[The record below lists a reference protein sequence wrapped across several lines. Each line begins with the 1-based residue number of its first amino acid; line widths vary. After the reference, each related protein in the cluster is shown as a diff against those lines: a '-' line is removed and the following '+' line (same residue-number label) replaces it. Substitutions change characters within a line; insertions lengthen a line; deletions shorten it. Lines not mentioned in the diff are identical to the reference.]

1 MILRTGTA
9 SIDLAVMGQE
19 NHDRGTPVR
28 LAVVLLTDGS
38 WGLQP
43 RGRGAPVRN
52 FRGAF
57 FPDTP
62 AEAEWDRL
70 MEALTMPMDL
80 VSVRD
85 GVETV
90 IARGYVSGTPRLEDP
105 DVRNGIPVFRRW
117 RFAFTERP
125 PSALPEPPADN
136 LPPPDTGVGNVGD
149 PFEEDAL

>member
-1 MILRTGTA
+1 MILRTATA

-19 NHDRGTPVR
+19 SGDRGAPVR

-43 RGRGAPVRN
+43 RGLGAPVRN

-57 FPDTP
+57 FPGTP

-70 MEALTMPMDL
+70 MEHLTVNMDL
-80 VSVRD
+80 VDVTM

-105 DVRNGIPVFRRW
+105 DVRNGFPVWRRW
-117 RFAFTERP
+117 RFAFTESP
-125 PSALPEPPADN
+125 PSALPSPPPGNLPPADQIE
-136 LPPPDTGVGNVGD
+136 VIID
-149 PFEEDAL
+149 PLIEET